1 MKRGLRCAAVAVLVP
16 LAGVRSQAP
25 KPSTALNSDTTTSSF
40 NVNGLQVILRRNTSN
55 DVVAANVYLLG
66 GTQQLTPA
74 RQGIESFLL
83 HAAERGTGRFPGELG
98 RDLILGLGSRVVI
111 EPSADW
117 TLYGVTAT
125 RSSFDSTWAMFA
137 DRLTEPTLDSAAVE
151 LVRRQMISAVRQ
163 AQTSPDPLLNHLA
176 DSLLYVGHPY
186 GFAPEG
192 NESSLRSISLAQLR
206 NYQATQ
212 MVTSRMLL
220 VVVGN
225 VDRPEV
231 ERLVQQTLGTMP
243 PGSYTWSFPHAAPR
257 LGRAAVIKQL
267 SLPTNYIL
275 GYYAGPAADDSDYQ
289 ALRVADAVLAGRFFS
304 EIRSRRNLSYDVD
317 APFIERAISN
327 GGVYVTTVDPNTT
340 LQLMRTEIDRLQRE
354 VIDPQGLERLIQQF
368 ITDYFLKNET
378 NGDQATFLA
387 RAAIYHGD
395 YHAASHFV
403 ADLRRVTPDDV
414 RRVARTYM
422 HDFRFVYLGNPAVL
436 SRALLDQF

>member
-16 LAGVRSQAP
+16 LSGVRSQAP
-25 KPSTALNSDTTTSSF
+25 KPSAALNSDTTTSSF
-40 NVNGLQVILRRNTSN
+40 NVNGLQVILRRNTAN

-117 TLYGVTAT
+117 TLYGVNAT
-125 RSSFDSTWAMFA
+125 RSSFDSQWAMFS
-137 DRLTEPTLDSAAVE
+137 DRLTEPALDSAAVAW
-151 LVRRQMISAVRQ
+151 VRRQLISAVRQ

-257 LGRAAVIKQL
+257 LGRAAVI
-267 SLPTNYIL
+267 
-275 GYYAGPAADDSDYQ
+275 
-289 ALRVADAVLAGRFFS
+289 
-304 EIRSRRNLSYDVD
+304 
-317 APFIERAISN
+317 
-327 GGVYVTTVDPNTT
+327 
-340 LQLMRTEIDRLQRE
+340 
-354 VIDPQGLERLIQQF
+354 
-368 ITDYFLKNET
+368 
-378 NGDQATFLA
+378 
-387 RAAIYHGD
+387 
-395 YHAASHFV
+395 
-403 ADLRRVTPDDV
+403 
-414 RRVARTYM
+414 
-422 HDFRFVYLGNPAVL
+422 
-436 SRALLDQF
+436 